1 MISLKVKVI
10 LMIKQGHN
18 DNNKTSEKNEINE
31 DIIDINIR
39 KDLEELDNSVHNDD
53 NNNNNE
59 SQNLNDI
66 DKKELL
72 IDKGKD
78 KDKIIELTNNID
90 NLNKQIFDIKKELN
104 EEIKDYKTQ
113 LNEEKSMN
121 FVLQKKIKDLNMKL
135 QMKTLDE
142 ITKNG
147 KININN
153 NINNINIK
161 LKTENNN
168 IQYNKDDLIY
178 NKFAY
183 KKNKIQ
189 ENDKLVET
197 INILKAEN
205 LSLNKKLSFYSSKN
219 NFIGVSFI
227 SENNETEEDKCF
239 EEILDELDKNENQ
252 ISKFI

>member
-1 MISLKVKVI
+1 
-10 LMIKQGHN
+10 
-18 DNNKTSEKNEINE
+18 
-31 DIIDINIR
+31 
-39 KDLEELDNSVHNDD
+39 
-53 NNNNNE
+53 
-59 SQNLNDI
+59 
-66 DKKELL
+66 
-72 IDKGKD
+72 
-78 KDKIIELTNNID
+78 
-90 NLNKQIFDIKKELN
+90 
-104 EEIKDYKTQ
+104 
-113 LNEEKSMN
+113 MN

-142 ITKNG
+142 ITKSS

-168 IQYNKDDLIY
+168 IQDNKDDLIY

-205 LSLNKKLSFYSSKN
+205 LLLNKKLSFYSSKN

-252 ISKFI
+252 IYNKKSYYNTTNKFYNKNIKAFEIQKLKNSIDSLMSQFDYSQSAKGILGNILKQLGCSEEDIYKLIGNYRGVISIPIKNINIRNKK